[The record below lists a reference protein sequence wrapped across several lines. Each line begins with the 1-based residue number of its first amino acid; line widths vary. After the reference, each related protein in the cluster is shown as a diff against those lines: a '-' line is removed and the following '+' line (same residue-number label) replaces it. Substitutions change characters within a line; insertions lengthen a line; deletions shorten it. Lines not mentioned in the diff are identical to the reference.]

1 MLSKK
6 INKYVIVLT
15 VMISLPLVAQNE
27 PLTQHNGVAER
38 FIQGDS
44 TIVAKH
50 SPVSTS
56 IPGVAIDGYDPVAYF
71 TQNKAVKGD
80 EALVCDYNGTTWRF
94 SNKEHRDLFLSDPEK
109 YAPQFGGF
117 CAQSITHNQIV
128 ISNPEAFVVKDDKLY
143 LYVDE
148 APQIKD
154 VGRKPIQFKLLTEKR
169 EQNWFKFESRF

>member
-1 MLSKK
+1 MLSNK
-6 INKYVIVLT
+6 INKYLVVLT
-15 VMISLPLVAQNE
+15 VMVSLPLVAQNE
-27 PLTQHNGVAER
+27 PLTQPGGVVER
-38 FIQGDS
+38 FAEGD
-44 TIVAKH
+44 TTTVAKH
-50 SPVSTS
+50 SPVSTN

-154 VGRKPIQFKLLTEKR
+154 VERKPIQFKSLTEKR